1 AGLFGESGPGNLF
14 KPGVLQ
20 GAPTTYIPV
29 TDSTRPY
36 NPQNKNFA
44 PSIGFAWS
52 PQFKGGWLKR
62 LFGESS
68 TVLRGGYSIAYDRE
82 GMNFVA
88 STWGGTNPG
97 ASQFT
102 GLIADVDFPAG
113 SLLLRNGL
121 PALAVPPPPKFPIPA
136 QPGISPR
143 DFDPN
148 LKLPYVQ
155 SWTFGLQ
162 RELTKDTVFEVRYVG
177 NHATKQWRRVNLNE
191 VNIFENGFLDEF
203 LAAQKNLAISR
214 AAGRGD
220 NFGNQGLPGQ
230 VNLPV
235 FTASFGSATSSNFRS
250 GSFIL
255 RMDQGQAGSI
265 ANSLANSVVFQGR
278 RVGAGLAPNLF
289 FVYPSGI
296 GATPRAVIKR
306 AASTYKCP

>member
-62 LFGESS
+62 IFGESS

-88 STWGGTNPG
+88 STGGGPTPG
-97 ASQFT
+97 ASQFP
-102 GLIADVDFPAG
+102 GLPPDVDFPAG

-136 QPGISPR
+136 QAGIAPR

-155 SWTFGLQ
+155 SWSFGVQ
-162 RELTKDTVFEVRYVG
+162 RELTKDTVFEARYVG
-177 NHATKQWRRVNLNE
+177 NHGTKLWRRVNLNE
-191 VNIFENGFLDEF
+191 VNIFENGFLQEF
-203 LAAQKNLAISR
+203 LNAQNNLQTYR
-214 AAGRGD
+214 AANPTCGMP
-220 NFGNQGLPGQ
+220 NQPPCSFANVGLPGQ
-230 VNLPV
+230 VNLPI
-235 FTASFGSATSSNFRS
+235 FTASFGSATSSSFRS
-250 GSFIL
+250 SSFIL
-255 RMDQGQAGSI
+255 RMDQGQVGSV
-265 ANSLANSVVFQGR
+265 ANSLATSVLLQGR
-278 RVGAGLAPNLF
+278 RVAAGLAPNLF
-289 FVYPSGI
+289 IVNPSVI
-296 GATPRAVIKR
+296 GA
-306 AASTYKCP
+306 